1 MTLNKTSS
9 VLWEPSTQGFYSERC
24 HHAEIPLK
32 SAKGH
37 FKRVTDLKCTRTS
50 GHSNTK
56 KQNVLCYKNIKREL
70 IWGEDILWDFAMYPY
85 FKV

>member
-24 HHAEIPLK
+24 HHVEILLK

-37 FKRVTDLKCTRTS
+37 FKRVTDLRCTRTS
-50 GHSNTK
+50 GHSK
-56 KQNVLCYKNIKREL
+56 EL
-70 IWGEDILWDFAMYPY
+70 IPRSKMFCVTKISKEN
-85 FKV
+85 